1 MVDGPESV
9 AASGVV
15 SPAARDALVA
25 RRFLPG
31 LTFRG
36 LVDAVVVHVGYGPA
50 KV

>member
-9 AASGVV
+9 AAGGVV

-31 LTFRG
+31 LTFGG
-36 LVDAVVVHVGYGPA
+36 LIDAVVVHVRNSPA